1 MPVWEQIAILGVG
14 LIGGS
19 VGQAVRHRALAG
31 RVVGIGRSEQSLELA
46 RQLGAID
53 EVSTDLAS
61 AVRESSL
68 IIIATPVDRIIEQVE
83 AIRNF
88 APPSALVTD
97 AGSTKRVI
105 VEALS
110 KDRSKG
116 ACFIGS
122 HPLAGSEKS
131 GVQAASPDLLVGKTV
146 VVTPTE
152 QTPANRVEELCQF
165 WQQLG
170 ARTQLMS
177 AEQHD
182 HILARTSHGPHC
194 LASALAAATPA
205 EHLTLAASGWRDTTR
220 IASGDA
226 ELWTEIL
233 KQNSHAVVEALDAVQ
248 LKLQDLIEAIRQGDW
263 QVVTSLLKEGKE
275 RRDALGS

>member
-31 RVVGIGRSEQSLELA
+31 RVVGIGRSSESLELA

-53 EVSTDLAS
+53 EGSTDLAS

-110 KDRSKG
+110 KDRSNG

-146 VVTPTE
+146 VVTPTK
-152 QTPANRVEELCQF
+152 QSPANRVEELCQF
-165 WQQLG
+165 WQLLG

-194 LASALAAATPA
+194 LASALAAATPT

-275 RRDALGS
+275 HRDALGS